1 MKYIVAL
8 DVGTTTIRCH
18 ILDNK
23 AVTIASAA
31 EKVELL
37 YPKAAYVEI
46 NPDQLWES
54 IIKVLKDAVDASK
67 IDVKLIA
74 CLGISTQRS
83 SFISWNFE
91 TGKNYHRI
99 ITWKD
104 LRADSMVR
112 EWNSSLTMKSLR
124 MGAHILYTLSRNKRF
139 LAGSVLKLMNTQ
151 TTLRLMWVL
160 QNIPGL
166 REAAQSG
173 KAVFGGVDCWLL
185 YKLTGKH
192 ITDVSNASA
201 TGLYDP
207 FTMSWAQWAMNLFK
221 IPSTMFPKVVDNA
234 GDFGTIPKDILGVS
248 IPIRCCMADQAASL
262 FGSTCFEPGDLKV
275 TMGTG
280 SFLNVNTGKEP
291 HASVAGLYP
300 LVAWKINSEIVYMAE
315 GASSDTGTVIEW
327 IKSIGIIKDP
337 SEMSELANSIEGSD
351 IYFVPAFSGLQ
362 APINDQAAATG
373 LIGLKPT
380 SGRAHIVRSVLEGLV
395 FRILLLYD
403 SLCTE
408 TSRNYNSIRVDGG
421 VSQSD
426 FILQLLADLTGL
438 PVERAMSPEMSIL
451 GVAFLSGLQCGIWET
466 REEVCKLRQVDR
478 VFQPDIKR
486 GKNYLSV
493 VHQWKLAVQ
502 RFKNC
507 ALKQ

>member
-46 NPDQLWES
+46 NPDQLWQS
-54 IIKVLKDAVDASK
+54 IIKVLKDAVYASK

-124 MGAHILYTLSRNKRF
+124 MGSHVLYTLSRNKRF

-151 TTLRLMWVL
+151 
-160 QNIPGL
+160 
-166 REAAQSG
+166 
-173 KAVFGGVDCWLL
+173 
-185 YKLTGKH
+185 
-192 ITDVSNASA
+192 
-201 TGLYDP
+201 
-207 FTMSWAQWAMNLFK
+207 WAMSLFK
-221 IPSTMFPKVVDNA
+221 IPSTMFPKVVDSA
-234 GDFGTIPKDILGVS
+234 GDFGTVPKDILGVS

-300 LVAWKINSEIVYMAE
+300 LVAWKINSEIIYMAE

-327 IKSIGIIKDP
+327 IKSI
-337 SEMSELANSIEGSD
+337 
-351 IYFVPAFSGLQ
+351 
-362 APINDQAAATG
+362 ATG

-380 SGRAHIVRSVLEGLV
+380 SGPAHIVRSVLEGLV

-438 PVERAMSPEMSIL
+438 PVERAVSPEMSIL
-451 GVAFLSGLQCGIWET
+451 GVTFLSGLQCGIWET
-466 REEVCKLRQVDR
+466 REELCKLRQVDR

-493 VHQWKLAVQ
+493 IHQWKLAVQ
-502 RFKNC
+502 RFKNWY
-507 ALKQ
+507 